1 MSEENKL
8 NDNTTPEQQEKESK
22 KFINIKLNELIDA
35 QRKIFD
41 NNSIEIF
48 YLSEAFTVI
57 NIKRELH
64 NRNKELEKQFDDIVA
79 TYMNMSNVDKYLE
92 PLLDELFK
100 EFAQKDIDKFH
111 SEKNT
116 NKESEDTYYE

>member
-8 NDNTTPEQQEKESK
+8 NNPQLTPEQQEETK

-41 NNSIEIF
+41 NNSMEIL
-48 YLSEAFTVI
+48 YLAESFTVI

-64 NRNKELEKQFDDIVA
+64 IRDRELEKQFDDIVA
-79 TYMNMSNVDKYLE
+79 TYMNMPNVNKYLE
-92 PLLDELFK
+92 PMLEELFN
-100 EFAQKDIDKFH
+100 EFAQEDINKLNNKH
-111 SEKNT
+111 NNQE
-116 NKESEDTYYE
+116 NKEEN

>member
-8 NDNTTPEQQEKESK
+8 NDNTIPEQQEKESK
-22 KFINIKLNELIDA
+22 KFINIKLNELIDG

-92 PLLDELFK
+92 PMLDELFK
-100 EFAQKDIDKFH
+100 EFAQKDINKL
-111 SEKNT
+111 N
-116 NKESEDTYYE
+116 NKENKNKEGK

>member
-35 QRKIFD
+35 QREIFD

-48 YLSEAFTVI
+48 YLAEAYTVI

-64 NRNKELEKQFDDIVA
+64 IRDRELEKQFNDMVA
-79 TYMNMSNVDKYLE
+79 IYMNFPKVDKYLE
-92 PLLDELFK
+92 PMLEELFD
-100 EFAQKDIDKFH
+100 EFAQEDIK
-111 SEKNT
+111 KLN
-116 NKESEDTYYE
+116 NKENKNKEGK